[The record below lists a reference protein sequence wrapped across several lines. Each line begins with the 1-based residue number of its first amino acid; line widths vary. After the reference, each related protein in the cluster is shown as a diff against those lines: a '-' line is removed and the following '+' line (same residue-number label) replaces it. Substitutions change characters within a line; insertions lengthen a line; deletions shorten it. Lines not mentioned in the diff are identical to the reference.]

1 MPSQWLHSMSDI
13 LKDFSI
19 EVMPRTLAKVDCLD
33 ALLPEGSRVYVAHI
47 EGVEFPDMLAT
58 AKRLS
63 EAGYRVMPHFPARIV
78 SNARM
83 LESWVERYV
92 GEANVSEALLLA
104 GSPRTPGGD
113 FADSM
118 QLIQTGIF
126 EKYQFKRLHVAG
138 HPEGNKDID
147 PDGSGEKVREALA
160 WKQGYADQ
168 CNTDMAIVTQF
179 AFDAHTIVDWADML
193 LEEGIRMPVHV
204 GLAGPTKLQTL
215 IKFAIVCGVGPSLKV
230 LQRRALDLTKLLT
243 PYEPTEILQDLS
255 GLLSEGRA
263 ENIVGIHFFPLGGI
277 SSTAAWLRQ
286 PAA

>member
-1 MPSQWLHSMSDI
+1 
-13 LKDFSI
+13 
-19 EVMPRTLAKVDCLD
+19 MPRTLAKVDCLD
-33 ALLPEGSRVYVAHI
+33 TLLPKGSRVYVAHI
-47 EGVEFPDMLAT
+47 EGVKFQDMLAT

-63 EAGYRVMPHFPARIV
+63 EAGYRVMPHFPARIISSV
-78 SNARM
+78 KV

-104 GSPRTPGGD
+104 GSPMTPCGD
-113 FADSM
+113 LADSM
-118 QLIQTGIF
+118 QLMQTGLF

-160 WKQGYADQ
+160 WKQAYADQ
-168 CNTDMAIVTQF
+168 CNTDMAVVTQF
-179 AFDAHTIVDWADML
+179 SFDAHAVVDWADML

-204 GLAGPTKLQTL
+204 GIAGPTKLQTL
-215 IKFAIVCGVGPSLKV
+215 IKFAIACGVGPSLKI
-230 LQRRALDLTKLLT
+230 LQKRALDLTKLLT

-255 GLLSEGRA
+255 CLLSAGRA
-263 ENIVGIHFFPLGGI
+263 KNIAGIHFFPLGGI

>member
-1 MPSQWLHSMSDI
+1 MSDI

-19 EVMPRTLAKVDCLD
+19 EVMPRTLAKVDVLET
-33 ALLPEGSRVYVAHI
+33 LLPKGSRVYVAHI
-47 EGVEFPDMLAT
+47 EGVEFQDMLVT

-63 EAGYRVMPHFPARIV
+63 EAGYRVMPHIPARIV
-78 SNARM
+78 STVKI

-104 GSPRTPGGD
+104 GSPTTPCGD
-113 FADSM
+113 LADSM
-118 QLIQTGIF
+118 QLIQTGLF
-126 EKYQFKRLHVAG
+126 EKYQFKRLHIAG

-147 PDGSGEKVREALA
+147 PDGSGEKVRAALA
-160 WKQGYADQ
+160 WKQAYADQ

-179 AFDAHTIVDWADML
+179 AFDAHAVVDWADML

-215 IKFAIVCGVGPSLKV
+215 IKFAISCGVGPSLKI
-230 LQRRALDLTKLLT
+230 LQKRALDLTKLLT
-243 PYEPTEILQDLS
+243 PYEPTEMLQDLS
-255 GLLSEGRA
+255 CLLRKGRA
-263 ENIVGIHFFPLGGI
+263 KNIAGIHFFPLGGI

-286 PAA
+286 PAT

>member
-1 MPSQWLHSMSDI
+1 MSDI

-19 EVMPRTLAKVDCLD
+19 EVMPRTLAKVDCLEN
-33 ALLPEGSRVYVAHI
+33 LLPKGSRVYVAHI
-47 EGVEFPDMLAT
+47 EGVEFQDMLAT

-78 SNARM
+78 GNVKI

-104 GSPRTPGGD
+104 GSPTTPHGD
-113 FADSM
+113 LSDSM
-118 QLIQTGIF
+118 QLLRTGLF

-147 PDGSGEKVREALA
+147 PNGSGEKVREALA
-160 WKQGYADQ
+160 WKQAYADQ
-168 CNTDMAIVTQF
+168 CDAQMAIVTQF
-179 AFDAHTIVDWADML
+179 AFDAHAVVDWADML
-193 LEEGIRMPVHV
+193 LEGGIRMPVHI

-215 IKFAIVCGVGPSLKV
+215 IKFAITCGVGPSLKV
-230 LQRRALDLTKLLT
+230 LQKRALDLTKLLT
-243 PYEPTEILQDLS
+243 PFEPTEILQDLS

-263 ENIVGIHFFPLGGI
+263 ENVQGIHFFPLGGI
-277 SSTAAWLRQ
+277 SSTAQWLGQ
-286 PAA
+286 LTA

>member
-1 MPSQWLHSMSDI
+1 MSAI
-13 LKDFSI
+13 LEDFSI
-19 EVMPRTLAKVDCLD
+19 EVMPRTLAKVDVLET
-33 ALLPEGSRVYVAHI
+33 LLPKGSRVYVAHI
-47 EGVEFPDMLAT
+47 DGVDFQDMLAT

-63 EAGYRVMPHFPARIV
+63 EAGYRVMPHIPARIV
-78 SNARM
+78 STVKI

-104 GSPRTPGGD
+104 GSPTTPCGD
-113 FADSM
+113 LADSM
-118 QLIQTGIF
+118 QLIQTGLF

-160 WKQGYADQ
+160 WKQAYADQ
-168 CNTDMAIVTQF
+168 CDTDMAIVTQF
-179 AFDAHTIVDWADML
+179 AFDAYAVVNWADML

-215 IKFAIVCGVGPSLKV
+215 IKFAISCGVGPSLKI
-230 LQRRALDLTKLLT
+230 LQKRALDLTKLLT
-243 PYEPTEILQDLS
+243 PYEPTEMLQDLS
-255 GLLSEGRA
+255 CLLSEGRA
-263 ENIVGIHFFPLGGI
+263 KNIEGIHFFPLGGI

-286 PAA
+286 PAT

>member
-1 MPSQWLHSMSDI
+1 MSNI

-19 EVMPRTLAKVDCLD
+19 EVMPRTLAKVDCLES
-33 ALLPEGSRVYVAHI
+33 LLPKGSRVYVAHI
-47 EGVEFPDMLAT
+47 EGVEFQDMLAT

-78 SNARM
+78 GNVKI

-104 GSPRTPGGD
+104 GSPTSPHGD
-113 FADSM
+113 LSNSM
-118 QLIQTGIF
+118 QLLQTGLF

-147 PDGSGEKVREALA
+147 ADGSDEKAREALA
-160 WKQGYADQ
+160 WKQAYADQ
-168 CNTDMAIVTQF
+168 CDAQMAIVTQF
-179 AFDAHTIVDWADML
+179 AFDAHAVVDWADML
-193 LEEGIRMPVHV
+193 LEGGIRMPVHI

-215 IKFAIVCGVGPSLKV
+215 IKFAVACGVGPSLKV
-230 LQRRALDLTKLLT
+230 LQKRALDLTKLLT

-255 GLLSEGRA
+255 NLLSEGRA
-263 ENIVGIHFFPLGGI
+263 ENIECIHFFPLGGI
-277 SSTAAWLRQ
+277 SSTAQWLGQRT
-286 PAA
+286 AT

>member
-1 MPSQWLHSMSDI
+1 MSDI
-13 LKDFSI
+13 LEDFSI
-19 EVMPRTLAKVDCLD
+19 EVMPRTLAKVDCLET
-33 ALLPEGSRVYVAHI
+33 LLPKGSRVYVAHI
-47 EGVEFPDMLAT
+47 EGVEFQDMLAT

-78 SNARM
+78 GNAKI
-83 LESWVERYV
+83 LESWLERYV

-104 GSPRTPGGD
+104 GSPTTPRGD
-113 FADSM
+113 LSDSM
-118 QLIQTGIF
+118 QLLQTGLF

-160 WKQGYADQ
+160 WKQAYADQ
-168 CNTDMAIVTQF
+168 CDTQMAIVTQF
-179 AFDAHTIVDWADML
+179 AFDAHAVVDWADML
-193 LEEGIRMPVHV
+193 LEGGIRMPVHI

-215 IKFAIVCGVGPSLKV
+215 IKFAIACGVGPSLKV
-230 LQRRALDLTKLLT
+230 LQKRALDLTKLLT

-263 ENIVGIHFFPLGGI
+263 ENIEGIHFFPLGGI
-277 SSTAAWLRQ
+277 GSTAQWLGQRTAQ
-286 PAA
+286 

>member
-1 MPSQWLHSMSDI
+1 
-13 LKDFSI
+13 
-19 EVMPRTLAKVDCLD
+19 MPRTLAKVDALET
-33 ALLPEGSRVYVAHI
+33 LLPEGSRVYVAHI
-47 EGVEFPDMLAT
+47 EGVEFQDMLAT

-78 SNARM
+78 SNAKI

-104 GSPRTPGGD
+104 GSPTTPCGD
-113 FADSM
+113 LADSM
-118 QLIQTGIF
+118 QLIQTGLF

-160 WKQGYADQ
+160 WKQAYADQ
-168 CNTDMAIVTQF
+168 CDTDMAIVTQF
-179 AFDAHTIVDWADML
+179 SFDAHAVVNWADML

-215 IKFAIVCGVGPSLKV
+215 IKFAISCGVGPSLKI
-230 LQRRALDLTKLLT
+230 LQKRALDLTKLLT
-243 PYEPTEILQDLS
+243 PYEPTEMLQDLS
-255 GLLSEGRA
+255 CLLSEGRA
-263 ENIVGIHFFPLGGI
+263 KNIEGIHFFPLGGI

-286 PAA
+286 PAT